1 MSTQLIDTTDT
12 TQTNITTSS
21 NKHIRS
27 AYSPQQKHQL
37 HFSGPGR
44 TKQSFKDECDINTI
58 MRRYQATGELPNINT
73 LEPQYLDA
81 TGFDYQEH
89 QNFIAGA
96 NSMFHQLPSA
106 VRTRFGNS
114 PAEFLDFCSHEKNR
128 PELAEM
134 GLLRPIAEPLI
145 PTPHL
150 TPSTAPTA
158 SPEADLKSTI

>member
-1 MSTQLIDTTDT
+1 MTNLIDTTDT
-12 TQTNITTSS
+12 TPTNIQTSS

-37 HFSGPGR
+37 HFTGPGR
-44 TKQSFKDECDINTI
+44 TKQSFRDECDINTI
-58 MRRYQATGELPNINT
+58 MARYQATGELPNINQVAP
-73 LEPQYLDA
+73 EYLDA

-96 NSMFHQLPSA
+96 NSMFHALPSGIRA
-106 VRTRFGNS
+106 RFGNS

-128 PELAEM
+128 PELTEM

-145 PTPHL
+145 PTPTL

-158 SPEADLKSTI
+158 SKEAAPQTTS